1 MRVRAALALLSVV
14 ALAISACG
22 GSSARPFRVGVLS
35 DCYGLFAGANE
46 LNLGAAELPL
56 VERGAKPVGRNP
68 SAGVAAVAVAN
79 RRVELLV
86 GCVAG
91 NEDVIPE
98 ARRLVE
104 EEGAAALVGPLNP
117 EEGMALRAYAS
128 EQPNVAF
135 LIQPSGAPEATLR
148 EPLLNVFRFAP
159 DAAQTSAGLGA
170 YAFHTLG
177 WRRAAIVADDVP
189 YGWEEAAGF
198 VAEFCS
204 LGGHVVARE
213 WVQLGTDP
221 VAAAARVP
229 ASADGVY
236 LGAAVSPMQRFLQR
250 YATIRH
256 GLAGKLVSNVALLV
270 DRSVTS
276 SARGVVVGGAPP
288 FEPTRAVRSFAA
300 AFAKAF
306 PGIPATAPINQL
318 SMPYAT
324 GVEAVLEALERSR
337 GADGGAFM
345 HALARVR
352 IDSPLG
358 PMRLDGHRQA
368 VVTNYLSQV
377 VPVGKTFTLRT
388 IRTVPNV
395 TQSFG
400 GYFDSSSA
408 PASETSP
415 PCVVRTPPAWAR

>member
-1 MRVRAALALLSVV
+1 
-14 ALAISACG
+14 
-22 GSSARPFRVGVLS
+22 VGVLS
-35 DCYGLFAGANE
+35 DCYGPFAGANE

-68 SAGVAAVAVAN
+68 SAGVTAVDVAN

-104 EEGAAALVGPLNP
+104 EDGVAALVGPLDP
-117 EEGMALRAYAS
+117 EQGMGLRAYAS

-135 LIQPSGAPEATLR
+135 LIQPSAAPEATLR
-148 EPLLNVFRFAP
+148 DPLPNVFRFAP

-189 YGWEEAAGF
+189 YGWEETAGF

-213 WVQLGTDP
+213 WVRPGTDP
-221 VAAAARVP
+221 AAAAARVP

-236 LGAAVSPMQRFLQR
+236 VGAAVSPMQRFLQR
-250 YATIRH
+250 YATINH
-256 GLAGKLVSNVALLV
+256 GLAGRLVSNVALV
-270 DRSVTS
+270 ADPSVIP
-276 SARGVVVGGAPP
+276 SAGGIVVAGAPP
-288 FEPTRAVRSFAA
+288 FEPTPAVRSFAG

-306 PGIPATAPINQL
+306 PGIPATAPINPV
-318 SMPYAT
+318 SMPFAT
-324 GVEAVLEALERSR
+324 GVEAVLDALEHSH
-337 GADGGAFM
+337 GADGRAFM
-345 HALARVR
+345 HALARAR

-377 VPVGKTFTLRT
+377 VPAGKRFMLRT

-400 GYFDSSSA
+400 GYFDSGST
-408 PASETSP
+408 PASATSP
-415 PCVVRTPPAWAR
+415 PCIARTPPVWAR